1 MAKKF
6 KSVNSK
12 VVAANERKAKAKA
25 EKDRLAAEQKER
37 EEALEWSKGAK
48 DQTKKLLAEK
58 KRQEQLLKKQQNAE
72 LLRQEEEELA
82 KSKVRGNI
90 KEDARKFQRKANY
103 YASNSNDSLS
113 SSSFG
118 KKTEEFGASGIDN
131 ALDLMSAINEPEE
144 GNSSNNNNNKIDRH
158 PERRVKSAY
167 AIFEEKTMPILK
179 EENPHLRRTQLK
191 QMLQKRWK
199 KSPEN
204 PMNQQHIAYNATQD
218 EESKALAD
226 MNNEVL
232 DRLRIKD

>member
-1 MAKKF
+1 M
-6 KSVNSK
+6 V
-12 VVAANERKAKAKA
+12 
-25 EKDRLAAEQKER
+25 
-37 EEALEWSKGAK
+37 ALEWSKGAK

-58 KRQEQLLKKQQNAE
+58 KR
-72 LLRQEEEELA
+72 RQEEEELA
-82 KSKVRGNI
+82 KSKIRGNI

-103 YASNSNDSLS
+103 YSSNNNTNLT
-113 SSSFG
+113 SFN
-118 KKTEEFGASGIDN
+118 KPKTEEFGASGIDN

-144 GNSSNNNNNKIDRH
+144 GGSNNNNNKIDRH

-179 EENPHLRRTQLK
+179 AENPHLRRTQLK
-191 QMLQKRWK
+191 QMLQKKWK

-218 EESKALAD
+218 EESQAMAD
-226 MNNEVL
+226 INNQVL